1 MKMTKKKAL
10 FIPVFL
16 LAIIGVFAFAMI
28 PSANIDNTDS
38 VSITYHSNV
47 CKTVTRADGTV
58 EPTDCSHN
66 LLFTSG
72 KELIETYLG
81 DTGGASDEVDQ
92 ISLCDSD
99 TASNCGT
106 PVVGA
111 SETFLTITDRGLSET
126 TGTYASVGDGNW
138 TISNTF
144 TATAAVKTAGTR
156 IQNTA
161 GINFAG
167 NAFTE
172 VSLQSGDSLTI
183 SWNVWVS

>member
-47 CKTVTRADGTV
+47 CKTVTRADGTI

-92 ISLCDSD
+92 IALCDAD
-99 TASNCGT
+99 IGCATPTAAAG
-106 PVVGA
+106 
-111 SETFLTITDRGLSET
+111 ETWNLLADRGLT
-126 TGTYASVGDGNW
+126 TATGTYASVGDGNY

-144 TATAAVKTAGTR
+144 TATGSVSTNVTR
-156 IQNTA
+156 LQNTA
-161 GINFAG
+161 GTNFAG
-167 NAFTE
+167 NNFTL
-172 VSLQSGDSLTI
+172 VSLESGDSLEI
-183 SWNVWVS
+183 SWNIWVS